1 MKFHFT
7 ASSHTE
13 SRDRLEELIAMYG
26 QNDSEQADVMI
37 GRLPPN
43 PMLQLLFLAEMAKC
57 CIRCEKQFASIN
69 LFLA

>member
-26 QNDSEQADVMI
+26 QNDSEQADAIIVL
-37 GRLPPN
+37 GVDGQ
-43 PMLQLLFLAEMAKC
+43 MLHSMREA
-57 CIRCEKQFASIN
+57 IRANKPIFGMNC
-69 LFLA
+69 

>member
-26 QNDSEQADVMI
+26 QNDSEQADAIIV
-37 GRLPPN
+37 R
-43 PMLQLLFLAEMAKC
+43 
-57 CIRCEKQFASIN
+57 S
-69 LFLA
+69 